1 MQERKEDEGQHDVR
15 PHRNGVIEKGIDPGR
30 GHGEP
35 QELLRHIL
43 APDEYAHQIEGQEHQ
58 CAARHGPDIGAVFV
72 FVEQSRAKAQ
82 QAVGQEIVEQNACPV
97 DGDPMAHDVVQAS
110 VGEPGEKPPARTVP
124 RGEEHQRQ
132 YGDGPAVG
140 QAVEPEHPQDDRQRH
155 HDAALAEGSR
165 AFLGQFVHV
174 HCVLPP

>member
-1 MQERKEDEGQHDVR
+1 MGYGAYLKD
-15 PHRNGVIEKGIDPGR
+15 
-30 GHGEP
+30 
-35 QELLRHIL
+35 LLRPLGVYDLREGTINRGEL
-43 APDEYAHQIEGQEHQ
+43 AAYGRALD
-58 CAARHGPDIGAVFV
+58 GAG
-72 FVEQSRAKAQ
+72 EEIRQARAKAQ

-132 YGDGPAVG
+132 YGDGDGPAVG